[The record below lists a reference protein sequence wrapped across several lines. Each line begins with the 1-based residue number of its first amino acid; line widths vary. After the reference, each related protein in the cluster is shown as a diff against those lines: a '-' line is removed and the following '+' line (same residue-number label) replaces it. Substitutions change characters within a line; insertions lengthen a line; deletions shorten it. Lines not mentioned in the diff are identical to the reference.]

1 MAKALAT
8 VLIKLDDL
16 YFHMDPNG
24 SHSNPHSLVV
34 CYFKGYLG
42 FYHMCAWKCF
52 DKNIRLH
59 KRL

>member
-1 MAKALAT
+1 MQVKLMAKALAT

-16 YFHMDPNG
+16 YFYMDPNG

-42 FYHMCAWKCF
+42 FYHMCA
-52 DKNIRLH
+52 
-59 KRL
+59 